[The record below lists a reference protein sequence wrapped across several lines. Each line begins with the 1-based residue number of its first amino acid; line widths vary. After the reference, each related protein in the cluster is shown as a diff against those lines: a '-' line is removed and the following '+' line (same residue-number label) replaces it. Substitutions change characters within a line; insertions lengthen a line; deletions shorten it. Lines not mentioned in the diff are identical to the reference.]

1 MHTHTQKK
9 KAAVRELWVEETK
22 GGNLEEAKG
31 VECFHSTL
39 SACCAVLEARAN
51 YQFRKGKKYHTC
63 AAEGKNLIGKKMRF
77 TGHGAR
83 ERNNFAM
90 K

>member
-1 MHTHTQKK
+1 M
-9 KAAVRELWVEETK
+9 EETK

-51 YQFRKGKKYHTC
+51 YQVRKGKKKQRGN
-63 AAEGKNLIGKKMRF
+63 EGKDHRRRAKR
-77 TGHGAR
+77 
-83 ERNNFAM
+83 
-90 K
+90 